1 MIAKLILN
9 VRTPRTD
16 ATAYFAARYGPLV
29 AVEVVGD
36 RFECRDL
43 R

>member
-1 MIAKLILN
+1 MN

-16 ATAYFAARYGPLV
+16 AAAYFAARYGPLV

-36 RFECRDL
+36 RFECRS
-43 R
+43 